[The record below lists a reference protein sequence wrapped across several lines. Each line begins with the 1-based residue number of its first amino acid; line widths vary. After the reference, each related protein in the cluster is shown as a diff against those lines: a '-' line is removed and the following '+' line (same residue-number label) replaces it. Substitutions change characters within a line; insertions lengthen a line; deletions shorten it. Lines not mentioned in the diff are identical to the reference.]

1 MTKNAALHT
10 FFNKFLTAYP
20 VSSVPEDTVFPY
32 LVYDNVIDSWEG
44 GEVSVS
50 VNLWYYTESEAIPNA
65 KVQEIAEAVSRGGT
79 TILCDGG
86 FIWIKRGTPFAQPLT
101 DDTAPG
107 IKRRLINLS
116 AEFMTEF

>member
-1 MTKNAALHT
+1 MTKNAALYQ
-10 FFNKFLTAYP
+10 FFNRFMTAYP

-32 LVYDNVIDSWEG
+32 LVYENVIDSWTG
-44 GEVSVS
+44 GEVSMS
-50 VNLWYYTESEAIPNA
+50 VNFWFYTESEAIPNA
-65 KVQEIAEAVSRGGT
+65 KVQEISAAIGSGGT

-86 FIWIKRGTPFAQPLT
+86 FIWIKRGSPFAQPLV

-116 AEFMTEF
+116 AEFMTAD